1 MGAGTA
7 GTDATGRIAAARLH
21 ARAATGEL
29 KRNGEEREQREGNS
43 RAGGQTQ
50 PCSLGERGV
59 VQMCS
64 PWATAGLGSAW
75 GVVSHGAGAP
85 SWAPAPCST
94 HGLLL
99 ERAESTQGAG
109 MLGAPF
115 PMLPGGRTLGQAS
128 FRSC

>member
-7 GTDATGRIAAARLH
+7 GTDATGRIAAARPR

-29 KRNGEEREQREGNS
+29 KGNGEEREQREGNS
-43 RAGGQTQ
+43 GLHAAGGQTQ

-85 SWAPAPCST
+85 RWAPAPCST

-99 ERAESTQGAG
+99 ERAESTQGV
-109 MLGAPF
+109 GAPF